1 MMNEMDSTREHGK
14 AKWSLRG
21 EKGGKDETWARR
33 WLKQGRAR
41 ADAACG

>member
-1 MMNEMDSTREHGK
+1 MMDEMDSARKHGK

-21 EKGGKDETWARR
+21 EKGEKRR
-33 WLKQGRAR
+33 NVGASVAKQGRER